1 MSAEYR
7 HAPRRPGGESE
18 VPARVLLRLRKQFP
32 ELPGDVIEQA
42 VSGTQVDHGVQAD
55 LGPDSEAGVRAHHLS
70 RARVRAEPAPR
81 PLRDHRRPACA

>member
-1 MSAEYR
+1 
-7 HAPRRPGGESE
+7 
-18 VPARVLLRLRKQFP
+18 
-32 ELPGDVIEQA
+32 